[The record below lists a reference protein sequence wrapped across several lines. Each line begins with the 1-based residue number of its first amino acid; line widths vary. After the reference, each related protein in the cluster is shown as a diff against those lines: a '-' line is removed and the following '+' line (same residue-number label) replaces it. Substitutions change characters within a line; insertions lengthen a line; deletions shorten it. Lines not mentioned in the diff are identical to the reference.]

1 MIQNVE
7 REVENISGII
17 SKLYKSIENSFI
29 KYAPK
34 PLFDKSIQLYGKYKE
49 QPDALRLFMKLQ
61 PVNLLVLKQKNIL
74 NKMEKFLKKVSDIN
88 NRNLELF
95 VRSKLLKQIGT
106 IETKGVIYDSNS
118 SVSQAITK
126 EQSFRTLIANKK
138 TELIN
143 NRKIDNT
150 SLSFEQ
156 GNLKNAYHYADI
168 INIQLDYNDNLC
180 ALIVD
185 TYDFNKF
192 EDNPIVQKGGKYQ
205 NEGKLEPYYNIA
217 IIKVPKEHWINY

>member
-34 PLFDKSIQLYGKYKE
+34 PLFDKSFQLYGKYKE
-49 QPDALRLFMKLQ
+49 QPDAAAFYEIAASKFASAKAKEYI
-61 PVNLLVLKQKNIL
+61 KQNGKIF
-74 NKMEKFLKKVSDIN
+74 EKVSDIN